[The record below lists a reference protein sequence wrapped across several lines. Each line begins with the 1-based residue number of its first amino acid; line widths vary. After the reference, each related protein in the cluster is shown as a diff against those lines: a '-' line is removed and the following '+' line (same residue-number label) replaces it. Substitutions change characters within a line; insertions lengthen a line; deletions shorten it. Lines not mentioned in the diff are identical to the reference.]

1 MQQRMVS
8 KNFLSRKSLPLYH
21 AGAINIR
28 VMSEQ
33 QKQEAQYIWETNI
46 DGDTYIDNPDDI
58 SDKLV
63 LIDSGTGL

>member
-1 MQQRMVS
+1 MHMSFQ
-8 KNFLSRKSLPLYH
+8 NFLSRKSPPLYR
-21 AGAINIR
+21 AGAINIW

-46 DGDTYIDNPDDI
+46 DGETYIDNPNEV

>member
-1 MQQRMVS
+1 
-8 KNFLSRKSLPLYH
+8 
-21 AGAINIR
+21 
-28 VMSEQ
+28 MSEQ

-46 DGDTYIDNPDDI
+46 DGETYIYDRDEI

>member
-1 MQQRMVS
+1 MTTAELQEQLDV
-8 KNFLSRKSLPLYH
+8 L
-21 AGAINIR
+21 
-28 VMSEQ
+28 SEQ

-46 DGDTYIDNPDDI
+46 DGETYIDNPNEV